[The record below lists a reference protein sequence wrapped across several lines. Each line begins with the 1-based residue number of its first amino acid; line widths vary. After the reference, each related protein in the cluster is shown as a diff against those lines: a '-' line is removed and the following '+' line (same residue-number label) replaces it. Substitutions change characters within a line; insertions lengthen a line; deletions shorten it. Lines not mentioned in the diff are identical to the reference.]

1 MSGKKITAWIAIV
14 TIVAGII
21 IGSLVQA
28 GVFTEDE
35 AGVGRNIIETAISD
49 TNTVV
54 PLLEDA
60 LE

>member
-1 MSGKKITAWIAIV
+1 MSNKKVLAWIAIITV
-14 TIVAGII
+14 LAGTI
-21 IGSLVQA
+21 IGSLVAA
-28 GVFTEDE
+28 GVISDEE
-35 AGVGRNIIETAISD
+35 AGVGRQIVETAISD

>member
-1 MSGKKITAWIAIV
+1 MSNKKILAWIAIITV
-14 TIVAGII
+14 VAGTI
-21 IGSLVQA
+21 IGTLVAA
-28 GVFTEDE
+28 GVISDEE
-35 AGVGRNIIETAISD
+35 AGVGRQIVETAISD